1 VPLAPGLFGAAG
13 LLPLIWFASE
23 HQPIAD
29 GLPPRWDAP
38 IARAA
43 ALIGFSNM
51 PLLTA
56 GSQRGVRQRFLAY
69 SATILS
75 FIGAVHWG
83 IAMAAP
89 APPHPSRYAVS
100 ILPAIVAWKALDA
113 EISAQE
119 SGREAVMPYV
129 ALCVGHVGMF
139 LYDEAAAASGNAPK
153 WYPAL
158 RAPLTFV
165 TLGATCAAFYLGR
178 EPRSRRAV

>member
-1 VPLAPGLFGAAG
+1 MPLAPGLFGAAG
-13 LLPLIWFASE
+13 LLPLLWFASE

-29 GLPPRWDAP
+29 GLPPKWDAP

-43 ALIGFSNM
+43 ALVGFNSM

-56 GSQRGVRQRFLAY
+56 GSQRGVRRRFLAY

-75 FIGAVHWG
+75 FVGAVHWG
-83 IAMAAP
+83 IALAAP
-89 APPHPSRYAVS
+89 TPPHPSRYVAS
-100 ILPAIVAWKALDA
+100 ILPAIMAWVALDA
-113 EISAQE
+113 EISAGE
-119 SGREAVMPYV
+119 NKTEAVLPYV
-129 ALCVGHVGMF
+129 ALCVGHVGAF
-139 LYDEAAAASGNAPK
+139 LYDEVAAASGNVPR

-165 TLGATCAAFYLGR
+165 VLGATCAAFYLGR